1 MQGGL
6 CPHLCGEEG
15 LMMAFHESVP
25 NKCSVKEARGV
36 GCGRKEGGRDK
47 LTPVSQTT
55 GQLLQSFPSF
65 RPFT

>member
-1 MQGGL
+1 
-6 CPHLCGEEG
+6 
-15 LMMAFHESVP
+15 MMAFHESVP